1 MELKENKSLQHGKYR
16 IISSI
21 GQGGFGITYLAE
33 EVATKRHVAIKEF
46 FMKEHCNRDA
56 SSRVSVGSEGSEEL
70 VSRYKEK
77 FIKEARTIA
86 SLNNPHI
93 VRILDIFEEN
103 GTAYYVMEFHS
114 GGSLMDKVK
123 DSGPMSEVV
132 ALQYIKQV
140 ADALSYI
147 HGRNILH
154 LDIKPAN
161 ILLDDQGGVVLIDF
175 GVSKHYDES
184 GSQTSTTPLGISKG
198 FAPMEQYQQGNVSVF
213 TPATDIYS
221 LGATLYYLLTG
232 TVPPDATEI
241 YENGIPPF
249 DNKISQRTR
258 AAIVKAMS
266 PRRKD
271 RPQSI
276 EEFLRLL
283 NGEATPATADESTV
297 VMGVSENKSEVIAQ
311 KLPNEKTP
319 SSQKNRSTKVAIL
332 LIVVLVLIIGIGIK
346 NSQRDSVASTT
357 TTSSQDKKA
366 VEDKLSNLVYKAYE
380 LASKKGDRAAVLK
393 YCTKDII
400 SVADDFGPN
409 DDIIRYSISKVYP
422 YPNAF
427 DTFEAGTYGLE
438 RIRFGA
444 ESITVTKLE
453 SNSATVDLVHTTTYR
468 ELDEGTGDMVLQSP
482 DYVKERVKLIIENG
496 EWKISDIISKGE
508 HMKERIRR
516 HSYVP

>member
-1 MELKENKSLQHGKYR
+1 MVLKENKSLQSGKYR

-33 EVATKRHVAIKEF
+33 ESATKRNVAIKEF
-46 FMKEHCNRDA
+46 FMKELCNRDA
-56 SSRVSVGSEGSEEL
+56 SSRVYVGSEGSKYL

-86 SLNNPHI
+86 SLTNPHI
-93 VRILDIFEEN
+93 VRILDVFEEN
-103 GTAYYVMEFHS
+103 GTAYYAMEFHS

-123 DSGPMSEVV
+123 NSGPMSEVV
-132 ALQYIKQV
+132 ALQYVKQV

-147 HGRNILH
+147 HGRSILH

-161 ILLDDQGGVVLIDF
+161 ILLDDQGRAVLIDF

-184 GSQTSTTPLGISKG
+184 GLQTSTTPLGISKG
-198 FAPMEQYQQGNVSVF
+198 FAPMEQYQQGSVSVF

-221 LGATLYYLLTG
+221 LGATLYCLLTG
-232 TVPPDATEI
+232 AVPPDATEI

-283 NGEATPATADESTV
+283 YGEATPAPADESTV
-297 VMGVSENKSEVIAQ
+297 IMGAPENKSERIAQ
-311 KLPNEKTP
+311 KLPNEETP
-319 SSQKNRSTKVAIL
+319 LSKKSRNTKVAIL
-332 LIVVLVLIIGIGIK
+332 VVLVLIIGIGSVSAI
-346 NSQRDSVASTT
+346 RDSVASKT
-357 TTSSQDKKA
+357 TTSLEDKKA
-366 VEDKLSNLVYKAYE
+366 VEDQLNNLVYNAYE

-409 DDIIRYSISKVYP
+409 DDIIRYSISKVFP

-427 DTFEAGTYGLE
+427 DTFEVGSYGLQT
-438 RIRFGA
+438 IRFGA
-444 ESITVTKLE
+444 ESITVTKLD
-453 SNSATVDLVHTTTYR
+453 SNSATVDLVHATTYR
-468 ELDEGTGDMVLQSP
+468 ELDEETGKFVLQSP
-482 DYVKERVKLIIENG
+482 DYVKERVKLVIENG
-496 EWKISDIISKGE
+496 EWKISDIINDGE
-508 HMKERIRR
+508 HIKERMRR
-516 HSYVP
+516 CSYLP